1 MATPLLT
8 PNDVADLCQISPKTV
23 MRAIRS
29 GRLAATRLGKRGAFR
44 ISPDDVDAWI
54 ENCRLTTS
62 PVREG
67 RIRLR
72 GHLLLDDEM
81 DAL

>member
-29 GRLAATRLGKRGAFR
+29 GRLAATRGATGAPSASAR
-44 ISPDDVDAWI
+44 TTWTPGSKTVD
-54 ENCRLTTS
+54 
-62 PVREG
+62 
-67 RIRLR
+67 
-72 GHLLLDDEM
+72 
-81 DAL
+81 

>member
-54 ENCRLTTS
+54 EESRLTTS

-67 RIRLR
+67 RIPPR
-72 GHLLLDDEM
+72 GHLWLDDEM